1 MGRTRQ
7 KTTKGK
13 KRRSLRRARK
23 MREIPSPRTR
33 PTRRRC
39 RLMSSVRRVRRRRF
53 KQIEALKYVQ
63 CGSLLRSSMRPSNK
77 IGPFTQAD
85 LLSTHLHKYQQ
96 VQPPW
101 QKQDIVNLS
110 TLKHEP

>member
-1 MGRTRQ
+1 
-7 KTTKGK
+7 
-13 KRRSLRRARK
+13 

-39 RLMSSVRRVRRRRF
+39 RLMSSVRRVSRRRF
-53 KQIEALKYVQ
+53 KEVEALKYVQ
-63 CGSLLRSSMRPSNK
+63 CGSLLRSSMHRSNK
-77 IGPFTQAD
+77 IGHFMQAD
-85 LLSTHLHKYQQ
+85 LLSTHFNKYLQ
-96 VQPPW
+96 VQPPR